1 VRLRGGE
8 ALIQKSRG
16 GQSPRRY
23 YLRSSDACVARP
35 DLHIFPTLVK
45 FSQKV
50 GEVGG
55 LASYRVRSS
64 QPTHELN
71 GCIILRTATVAGSA
85 RMPSCCEDDTAHR

>member
-1 VRLRGGE
+1 MRFHGGE

-16 GQSPRRY
+16 GRSPLRHY
-23 YLRSSDACVARP
+23 SRSSGACIARL

-45 FSQKV
+45 FLQNVGKV
-50 GEVGG
+50 SG

-64 QPTHELN
+64 QLTHELN
-71 GCIILRTATVAGSA
+71 GCIILHTATVAGSA